1 MTSSLKGKKG
11 RRSESICTQRK
22 VLLDNDEKKYEEKK
36 QKEVHAGGSKSFK
49 ELKDEMEEE
58 KEWNK
63 HRASRVKW
71 FRKW

>member
-36 QKEVHAGGSKSFK
+36 QKEEHAGGSKSFK
-49 ELKDEMEEE
+49 ELKDEM
-58 KEWNK
+58 
-63 HRASRVKW
+63 
-71 FRKW
+71 